1 MRPYASLNTES
12 ESCMRGRWYQNPL
25 FKRYWHHY
33 HNTLIWFQHHQQLLR
48 DVAAQSAASSDCD
61 AYIERR
67 PLQTCQE
74 LCAYETTTKYSLRK
88 QRLQVPATRTV
99 QVSQAGQD
107 YRFETPEDG
116 DFEMPVTEE
125 LIAFFEQSARHRKSL
140 GNSGVEQELQWGQTV
155 ASASCRHHVQL
166 YGPAAAAAVR
176 GMETAMQLS
185 FEHFTDSQQ
194 PKPWPNI
201 PLKL

>member
-74 LCAYETTTKYSLRK
+74 LCAL
-88 QRLQVPATRTV
+88 

>member
-1 MRPYASLNTES
+1 MSPPKAQRRVIVTPILRGGPFNLAKNCAHAS
-12 ESCMRGRWYQNPL
+12 
-25 FKRYWHHY
+25 
-33 HNTLIWFQHHQQLLR
+33 
-48 DVAAQSAASSDCD
+48 
-61 AYIERR
+61 
-67 PLQTCQE
+67 QT
-74 LCAYETTTKYSLRK
+74 
-88 QRLQVPATRTV
+88 
-99 QVSQAGQD
+99 GQD
-107 YRFETPEDG
+107 DHFETPEDG

-125 LIAFFEQSARHRKSL
+125 LIAFFEHSARHRKSL
-140 GNSGVEQELQWGQTV
+140 GDSGVEQKYQWRQTT
-155 ASASCRHHVQL
+155 ASGSCRHHVQL

>member
-1 MRPYASLNTES
+1 MRSYASLNTES

-33 HNTLIWFQHHQQLLR
+33 HNTLNWFQHHQQLLR
-48 DVAAQSAASSDCD
+48 DVAAQSAASSD
-61 AYIERR
+61 
-67 PLQTCQE
+67 LQ
-74 LCAYETTTKYSLRK
+74 A
-88 QRLQVPATRTV
+88 
-99 QVSQAGQD
+99 SQTGQD
-107 YRFETPEDG
+107 DHFETPEDG

-125 LIAFFEQSARHRKSL
+125 LIAFFEHSARHRKSL
-140 GNSGVEQELQWGQTV
+140 GDSGVEQKYQWRQTT
-155 ASASCRHHVQL
+155 ASGSCRHHVQL